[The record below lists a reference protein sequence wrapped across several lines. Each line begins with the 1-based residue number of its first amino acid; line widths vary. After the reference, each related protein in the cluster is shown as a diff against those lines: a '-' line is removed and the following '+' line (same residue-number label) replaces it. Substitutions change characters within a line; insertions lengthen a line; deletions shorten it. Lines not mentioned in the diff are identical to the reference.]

1 LFNNSAKIQNHQL
14 SISGGSKK
22 ATYYSSFGYYNQEGI
37 VATPISH
44 YKRFTV
50 RLNTT
55 LHVNDWLTFGENL
68 GYTYIHNKG
77 SLNTNSEFG
86 GPLSSAINLDPITPV
101 VVTDPSVANQPP
113 YSTNPIIRNDKGQ
126 PYGISSIVGQ
136 EMTNP
141 LAYVQTQLGNYGW
154 SHNLVGNAYVE
165 IGPIHGLKFKSSIG
179 AKLAFYG
186 NESFTP
192 IFFLSPT
199 NKNVGNANFYRAN
212 NQGLIWNWD
221 NILSYSH
228 DFGAHYLTVLVGTSA
243 QANSASGVNGV
254 YQGLPVDNF
263 DDASMNFSVPTANRI
278 AAGFENQPYRLQ
290 SYFGRVT

>member
-1 LFNNSAKIQNHQL
+1 
-14 SISGGSKK
+14 
-22 ATYYSSFGYYNQEGI
+22 
-37 VATPISH
+37 
-44 YKRFTV
+44 
-50 RLNTT
+50 
-55 LHVNDWLTFGENL
+55 
-68 GYTYIHNKG
+68 
-77 SLNTNSEFG
+77 
-86 GPLSSAINLDPITPV
+86 
-101 VVTDPSVANQPP
+101 TDPSIANQPP

-186 NESFTP
+186 SESFTP

-199 NKNVGNANFYRAN
+199 NKNLGNANFYRAN

-221 NILSYSH
+221 NTLSYSH
-228 DFGAHYLTVLVGTSA
+228 DFGAHHMTVLVGTSA

-263 DDASMNFSVPTANRI
+263 DDASMNFSIPTANRI

-290 SYFGRVT
+290 SYFGRVTYNYMSKYLLTGILRVDGSSRFGKNNRYGKFPSISIGWVPTLENFWQPNEVL